1 MPNGHVWKQKLQL
14 PCLSSPAKCSS
25 SLPQFLQALRDGMML
40 TVNSCLAWARERRR
54 SEDLLGLRSFEDV
67 VVKN

>member
-1 MPNGHVWKQKLQL
+1 
-14 PCLSSPAKCSS
+14 
-25 SLPQFLQALRDGMML
+25 ML

-54 SEDLLGLRSFEDV
+54 SEDLLGPRSFEDV